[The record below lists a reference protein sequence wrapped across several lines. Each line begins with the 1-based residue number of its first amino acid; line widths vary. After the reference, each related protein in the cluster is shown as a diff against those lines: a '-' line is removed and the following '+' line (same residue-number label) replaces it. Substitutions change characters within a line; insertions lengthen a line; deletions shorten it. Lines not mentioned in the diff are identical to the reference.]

1 VRNPQR
7 FWLTPGYVLHQH
19 AYRDT
24 SRIVEV
30 FTREHG
36 RLSLFARGARSPKSA
51 LRATLRPFQPLLM
64 SWTGRS
70 EAGQL
75 TAAEIAGDFVQL
87 PAGRLMSGFYL
98 NELLLK
104 LTERF
109 DPHPGVFDEYGEA
122 LRALGGEANPEPPLR
137 RFEKRL
143 LEELGYG
150 TDFTLTDRGETVMP
164 EGHYHA
170 RPQRPVVRCEPDV
183 ADAVSGS
190 SLIELARESFENEQS
205 LRDAK
210 RILRAA
216 IELCLDGRA
225 LGSRTIMKSLQV
237 KSLQGRN

>member
-1 VRNPQR
+1 MRSTQR
-7 FWLTPGYVLHQH
+7 IWLTPAYLLHQH
-19 AYRDT
+19 AYRDS
-24 SRIVEV
+24 SRIAE
-30 FTREHG
+30 FYTREHG
-36 RLSLFARGARSPKSA
+36 RLSLFARGARSPKSS
-51 LRATLRPFQPLLM
+51 LRAGLRPFQRLLI
-64 SWTGRS
+64 SWSGRA

-75 TAAEIAGDFVQL
+75 TAAEIAGEFTQL
-87 PAGRLMSGFYL
+87 PAPRLMSGFYL

-122 LRALGGEANPEPPLR
+122 LRVLGGDANPEPPLR

-150 TDFTLTDRGETVMP
+150 TDFTLTDRGEAVEP
-164 EGHYHA
+164 GA
-170 RPQRPVVRCEPDV
+170 RYRVQPQRPVIRCEPSLPE
-183 ADAVSGS
+183 AVSGS

-216 IELCLDGRA
+216 IEACLDGRT
-225 LGSRTIMKSLQV
+225 LGSRTIMKSLQ
-237 KSLQGRN
+237 GRN